1 MVDIQCSSC
10 NTRYRIDER
19 VLPRE
24 TPTFKCSR
32 CGHVFSVEPRAV
44 EPAAPEVTP
53 GPDQPKARR
62 AAKARTPRTSRE
74 PKAADPQA
82 EPRSHPASAVTSE
95 QSPRPEPRPVIAPEP
110 PPQPEPGGATIPELP
125 PESDPL
131 ARPFADRR
139 EEPEPVEEHA
149 FDFDVE
155 ADEQA
160 APPDHATL
168 DRDEWEVGESD
179 SHLHF
184 RSEPG
189 DRPDSG
195 SHGLDPSAAANASR
209 RSEIADLP
217 EKEVEMPSLG
227 SPVHSAGFFLA
238 CFFFAALC
246 FGAISL
252 MITGEPAAS
261 AAFLA
266 RFPGLGDRFANP
278 ALPAVK
284 IALRDVR
291 AKYQK
296 IGDRRTE
303 LVITG
308 EALNVGSRPL
318 HEIQLEASLL
328 DVAKR
333 PLVKEAV
340 FCGNNLSGRMI
351 SEMTP
356 RELDFF
362 QKLGPP
368 KAFLLQ
374 PSATYP
380 FTIVFI
386 EPSNN
391 SASVFAIEVVRAEP
405 AAEVPAD
412 SASAPPGG

>member
-19 VLPRE
+19 VLPQD

-32 CGHVFSVEPRAV
+32 CGHVFSLEPRAMQ
-44 EPAAPEVTP
+44 PAAPEVTP
-53 GPDQPKARR
+53 KPDQPKLRPAPKAQAPR
-62 AAKARTPRTSRE
+62 APRE
-74 PKAADPQA
+74 PEAG
-82 EPRSHPASAVTSE
+82 ASAAES
-95 QSPRPEPRPVIAPEP
+95 RPEPTSAFASEQPRRPDKGPVIASEATSQPERRRMIDPEP
-110 PPQPEPGGATIPELP
+110 TSEP
-125 PESDPL
+125 DPL
-131 ARPFADRR
+131 ARPFADRG
-139 EEPEPVEEHA
+139 EEPEPGEEHA

-155 ADEQA
+155 DHEHA
-160 APPDHATL
+160 ASPDDATTES
-168 DRDEWEVGESD
+168 DEWEVGESD

-189 DRPDSG
+189 DRSARG
-195 SHGLDPSAAANASR
+195 SRRADPSAAAKAPR
-209 RSEIADLP
+209 RRQKPRLP
-217 EKEVEMPSLG
+217 ETEAEMPSLG
-227 SPVHSAGFFLA
+227 SPIHSAGFFLA

-246 FGAISL
+246 FGALSL
-252 MITGEPAAS
+252 MIASEPAAS

-266 RFPGLGDRFANP
+266 RLPGLGDQFANP

-291 AKYQK
+291 AEYHK
-296 IGDRRTE
+296 IGDRRTA

-308 EALNVGSRPL
+308 EALNVGSRAL

-328 DVAKR
+328 DGGKQTLAKQ
-333 PLVKEAV
+333 AV

-356 RELDFF
+356 REVDFF

-374 PSATYP
+374 PSGTYP

-386 EPSNN
+386 EPSNGA
-391 SASVFAIEVVRAEP
+391 SAFAIEVARAEP
-405 AAEVPAD
+405 AAEAPAD
-412 SASAPPGG
+412 TASAPPGG